1 MFNWDTMLSFEG
13 NTAPYLQY
21 AFTRVKSIFRKSGVS
36 LADLPIDIVLN
47 EKQEHALA
55 VQLLQ
60 FEETIN
66 VVGRDATPHV
76 MCSYLYDLASCFMSF
91 YEACPILRDDTPIA
105 VRQSRLA
112 LAALVSN
119 TMALGLSLLGI
130 ETLEK
135 M

>member
-1 MFNWDTMLSFEG
+1 M
-13 NTAPYLQY
+13 
-21 AFTRVKSIFRKSGVS
+21 
-36 LADLPIDIVLN
+36 ADLPVDIKIK

-55 VQLLQ
+55 VQLMQ

-66 VVGRDATPHV
+66 VVARDATPHV
-76 MCSYLYDLASCFMSF
+76 LCTYLYDLASAFMSF
-91 YEACPILRDDTPIA
+91 YEACPILREDTPVA
-105 VRQSRLA
+105 VRHSRLA

-119 TMALGLSLLGI
+119 TMSLGLSLLGI